1 MGRDW
6 ADYLPPEQREQR
18 ARRRRMQRWFTALR
32 ERRVLIGLCLGI
44 YLSWCL
50 GLLLTQMWFAFSLAL
65 LPVLFM
71 PPLAYLAWWLVWKE
85 FNE

>member
-6 ADYLPPEQREQR
+6 ADYLPPEQRRQR
-18 ARRRRMQRWFTALR
+18 ERRRQMQRWVTTLR
-32 ERRVLIGLCLGI
+32 ERRVLIGICLGI

-50 GLLLTQMWFAFSLAL
+50 GLLVARMWLAFSLSL

>member
-18 ARRRRMQRWFTALR
+18 ERRRRMQRWFTALR